1 MVLLPFH
8 IVARGGLSPL
18 IEDDELV
25 FQGHLGRFKFGDG
38 SNNSLRTEVAFW
50 VIVSANDQ
58 DAWVMAPG
66 LPNQVVQF
74 LEVCG
79 VGRQQQKSFTQ
90 RVREMNRIRSA
101 VQIRLKGQFH
111 LMAGLPEKPSQQSRS
126 AVVVQIKLHDCFNCW
141 RSRGD
146 KSFGAG

>member
-1 MVLLPFH
+1 MRT
-8 IVARGGLSPL
+8 IVAHGGLSPL

-25 FQGHLGRFKFGDG
+25 FQGHLGSFEFGDG
-38 SNNSLRTEVAFW
+38 SNNPLRTEVAFW

-58 DAWVMAPG
+58 EAWVMASG

-74 LEVCG
+74 LEVRE
-79 VGRQQQKSFTQ
+79 VGRQQQKTFTK
-90 RVREMNRIRSA
+90 RMHEMNRIRSA
-101 VQIRLKGQFH
+101 VQIRFKGQFH
-111 LMAGLPEKPSQQSRS
+111 LMACLPEKPSQQSRS
-126 AVVVQIKLHDCFNCW
+126 AVVVQIELHDCFNCS